1 MLQPNCNKENVSRT
15 YHNVPGYAPIFTWS
29 SSPNIPSGLLSR
41 FAERAGVHLYSSR
54 GDQVFPSKN
63 WIAVHCKWDDVLELR
78 LPEPGTWRDAFTNET
93 LIENSDLLRLKT
105 HRGENVVLERTDPRP
120 NQENGK

>member
-1 MLQPNCNKENVSRT
+1 MLIEKKFPEWTS
-15 YHNVPGYAPIFTWS
+15 IWS
-29 SSPNIPSGLLSR
+29 SSPNMPSGLLSR

-78 LPEPGTWRDAFTNET
+78 LPEPGTWRDAFTNEI
-93 LIENSDLLRLKT
+93 LIENSDRLRLKT
-105 HRGENVVLERTDPRP
+105 HRGENVVLERVDPRP
-120 NQENGK
+120 NPENGK